1 MTVRIDTLAQEGRV
15 AILHT
20 PLQMDTLAL
29 VDFSGHEAVN
39 EVYEYTLRAF
49 APDPSRVIPGEL
61 LGKGFRIELNTAAGI
76 KRWICG
82 LAVSVTPLEVDATA
96 GATYEI
102 ELRPWLWLAGL
113 NKRSRG
119 FDCANMLDLANMV
132 LGDYQSLP
140 QAGLNIT
147 LENPGKIDRK
157 YTVQYRESDL
167 DFLRRNL
174 ERHGMNFHFE
184 HSENG
189 AKLVIGDANSVFT
202 PLGGGARP
210 FRPVDNLTHADGEHF
225 ATWTVRSG
233 LTQEAVKLTDYD
245 PVNPNANM
253 VVSASDPTGRP
264 GTQVQDYDHPAGY
277 LDTGSGEHVARR
289 RLLAARSQ
297 ALRIAATGDVMSLG
311 AGQVVTLS
319 EHPTAA
325 ENRDYIVLQ
334 SRHHYTAESYT
345 SGGTGQTTTYVGQ
358 YELLPA
364 DVPVAPLL
372 RTPVARV
379 YGPVLG
385 LVVNDAGADPEKL
398 GRIQVRFHWQDEG
411 KDSMFCRVAQS
422 WAGKGWGAQFL
433 PRIGMEV
440 VVEFLDGDP
449 DMPLVTGCV
458 YNTENTL
465 AFDTGTDLLHSGWRT
480 NSSAGFNQISMD
492 DKSGTERIVMHAQR
506 DMEVKIL
513 NDLTEEVDGS
523 VKQRVHGS
531 ETIHV
536 DNNILIKSDSKI
548 RLEVG
553 SSYIEISNSAI
564 TMKAVNV
571 TVSATS
577 ELKTDAGAMATHSAG
592 ATMDIK
598 AALVK
603 IN

>member
-1 MTVRIDTLAQEGRV
+1 MTVRIDSLAQEGRV

-20 PLQMDTLAL
+20 PLAMDVLAL
-29 VDFSGHEAVN
+29 IDFTGHEAVN
-39 EVYEYTLRAF
+39 ELYEYTLRVF
-49 APDPSRVIPGEL
+49 APDPSRVVPAEL

-76 KRWICG
+76 TRWICG
-82 LAVSVTPLEVDATA
+82 LAISVTPLLSDASA

-119 FDCANMLDLANMV
+119 FDSDTMVDLANLV
-132 LGDYQSLP
+132 LSDYTGLP
-140 QAGLNIT
+140 QARTNIIPET
-147 LENPGKIDRK
+147 PGKIDRK

-184 HSENG
+184 HTEGG
-189 AKLVIGDANSVFT
+189 ATLVIGDANSMFVR
-202 PLGGGARP
+202 LGGGARP
-210 FRPVDNLTHADGEHF
+210 FQPADNMTHADGEHF
-225 ATWTVRSG
+225 SSWTVRTG
-233 LTQEAVKLTDYD
+233 LTQEAVRLTDYD
-245 PVNPNANM
+245 PVHPNASM
-253 VVSASDPTGRP
+253 VVNAADPTGRP
-264 GTQVQDYDHPAGY
+264 GLTVRDYDHPAGY
-277 LDTGSGEHVARR
+277 LDTGAGEHVARR
-289 RLLAARSQ
+289 RLLAFRSQ

-319 EHPTAA
+319 ALPVDA
-325 ENRDYIVLQ
+325 ENRDYIVLEC
-334 SRHHYTAESYT
+334 RHHYNAESYVSGST
-345 SGGTGQTTTYVGQ
+345 GGTTSYIAH

-379 YGPVLG
+379 HGPVLG
-385 LVVNDAGADPEKL
+385 LVVADAGNDPQNL

-433 PRIGMEV
+433 PRVGMEV

-458 YNTENTL
+458 YNADNTL
-465 AFDTGTDLLHSGWRT
+465 AFDTGSDLLHSGWRT
-480 NSSAGFNQISMD
+480 SSSNQISMD
-492 DKSGTERIVMHAQR
+492 DKSGNERVVVKAQR
-506 DMEVKIL
+506 DMEVTIL
-513 NDLTEEVDGS
+513 HDLTEEVDGS

-531 ETIHV
+531 ETIDV
-536 DNNILIKSDSKI
+536 NGNILIKSGSTI

-553 SSYIEISNSAI
+553 SSYIQISNSEI
-564 TMKAVNV
+564 TLKSVNINIV
-571 TVSATS
+571 ATA
-577 ELKTDAGAMATHSAG
+577 ELKTDAGAMATHSSG
-592 ATMDIK
+592 AMMEIK
-598 AALVK
+598 SGLVK

>member
-1 MTVRIDTLAQEGRV
+1 MTVGIDSLAQQGRV

-20 PLQMDTLAL
+20 PLPMDTLAL
-29 VDFSGHEAVN
+29 VDFTGHEAVN
-39 EVYEYTLRAF
+39 ELYEYTLRAF
-49 APDPSRVIPGEL
+49 AADPSHVVPGEL

-82 LAVSVTPLEVDATA
+82 LAVAVTPLGLEPD
-96 GATYEI
+96 GSATYEI

-132 LGDYQSLP
+132 LSDYNSLP
-140 QAGLNIT
+140 QASSNIT
-147 LENPGKIDRK
+147 LEVPGKIDRK

-174 ERHGMNFHFE
+174 ERHGMNFHFQ
-184 HSENG
+184 HSESG
-189 AKLVIGDANSVFT
+189 ATLVIGDANSTFSR
-202 PLGGGARP
+202 LGGDARP
-210 FRPVDNLTHADGEHF
+210 FRPTDNLTHADGEHF
-225 ATWTVRSG
+225 ATWTVRAG
-233 LTQEAVKLTDYD
+233 LTQESVRLTDYD
-245 PVNPNANM
+245 PLNPHANM
-253 VVSASDPTGRP
+253 VVNASDPTGRP
-264 GTQVQDYDHPAGY
+264 GTTVRDYDHPAGY
-277 LDTGSGEHVARR
+277 LVTDSGAHLARR
-289 RLLAARSQ
+289 RLQAFRSQ

-311 AGQVVTLS
+311 AGQVVKLS
-319 EHPTAA
+319 ELPVAA
-325 ENRDYIVLQ
+325 DNRDYIVLEC
-334 SRHHYTAESYT
+334 RHHYSAEVYL
-345 SGGTGQTTTYVGQ
+345 SGGTSGTTSYVAQ

-364 DVPVAPLL
+364 DVPVAPLI

-385 LVVNDAGADPEKL
+385 LVVADAGSDPEKL
-398 GRIQVRFHWQDEG
+398 GRVQVRFHWQDEG

-458 YNTENTL
+458 YNKDNSL

-480 NSSAGFNQISMD
+480 NSNSGFNQISMD
-492 DKSGTERIVMHAQR
+492 DKSGAERVVVHAQR
-506 DMEVKIL
+506 DMEVTIL
-513 NDLTEEVDGS
+513 HDLTEEVDGS

-531 ETIHV
+531 ETIHA
-536 DNNILIKSDSKI
+536 DDNILIKSGSKI

-553 SSYIEISNSAI
+553 SSYIEISNSEI
-564 TMKAVNV
+564 TLKAVNINV
-571 TVSATS
+571 VATA

-592 ATMDIK
+592 AMMNIK